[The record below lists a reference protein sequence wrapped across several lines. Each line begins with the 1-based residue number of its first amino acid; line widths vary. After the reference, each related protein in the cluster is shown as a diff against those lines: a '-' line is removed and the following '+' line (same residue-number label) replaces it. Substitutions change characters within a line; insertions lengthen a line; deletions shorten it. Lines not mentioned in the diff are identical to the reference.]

1 MHDYL
6 LLLVEAGTVAT
17 STKRCTGVNSQ
28 SSSNMW
34 ALMLG
39 IIHRKSINNFSW
51 LLLPSRQ
58 EVVLSPCG
66 PGFTW
71 PPWCLLTAFES
82 VQAQWRLSWDSPRGA
97 ARAASHWLG
106 AGAAPAAGGHSS
118 GVWWSPCTDR
128 RSARRREQSE
138 TKVSAGWFCNHYSPE
153 ACTHS
158 HTDWPRNTALLH
170 SSAGFRTSHL
180 LIASAVPW
188 KVPILP
194 AGKKNHHY
202 QQTSIFPLQQEPR
215 LMEIALFPNISV
227 LCIVGVCLWCAS
239 WQGTCSYSE
248 DEKHFWSF
256 HWNITPWGSSLP
268 QRNVLVLKLRLLA
281 GRCLTAFST
290 FVPAQV
296 LYPTGVGDT
305 GSAPELVIGVCDKQ
319 SGLHQKPKISLCI
332 TLPPCEISQ
341 KK

>member
-51 LLLPSRQ
+51 LLLPNRQ
-58 EVVLSPCG
+58 EVVLCPCG

-194 AGKKNHHY
+194 AGKKKTPLPTNQHLSTAART
-202 QQTSIFPLQQEPR
+202 QANGNSSIP
-215 LMEIALFPNISV
+215 
-227 LCIVGVCLWCAS
+227 
-239 WQGTCSYSE
+239 
-248 DEKHFWSF
+248 
-256 HWNITPWGSSLP
+256 
-268 QRNVLVLKLRLLA
+268 
-281 GRCLTAFST
+281 
-290 FVPAQV
+290 
-296 LYPTGVGDT
+296 
-305 GSAPELVIGVCDKQ
+305 
-319 SGLHQKPKISLCI
+319 
-332 TLPPCEISQ
+332 
-341 KK
+341 